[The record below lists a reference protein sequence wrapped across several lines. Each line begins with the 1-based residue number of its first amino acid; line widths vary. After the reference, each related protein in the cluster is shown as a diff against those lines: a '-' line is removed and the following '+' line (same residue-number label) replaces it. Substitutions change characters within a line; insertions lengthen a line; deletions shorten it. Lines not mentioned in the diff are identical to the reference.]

1 MSGGTRVWLSAY
13 SWEVFLFALLAAAVV
28 TASLVSPLYL
38 GTFQILYSLQQ
49 SVAITGILAIGFMFI
64 VLVGE
69 IDISL
74 PALAAIA
81 TVSFAHLS
89 MMGVPIWAAIPLMLC
104 ASGIGGLINGLLV
117 VTFSLPSMAVTL
129 GMIAVYRAI
138 ALWIGGQDG
147 FGMDAFQPSYVWLG
161 SEAISGLVPYSL
173 IFLAILFAI
182 AYLVV
187 HRTAYGRLLYATG
200 NNRKATYMS
209 GHNVKAIIVGTYV
222 IAGALAGVAA
232 LVFVGQYQSARADNL
247 TEILLFVVACIAL
260 GGFNLEGGKGNVAGL
275 ALSILLLGTIQ
286 NAMGL
291 KNVDGSIQTLV
302 IGLILAI
309 SIILPVIIRRL
320 AIAMN
325 SRRMAARQ
333 PVAMHTLPHANA
345 GGDPAE
351 VQRRLS

>member
-1 MSGGTRVWLSAY
+1 MSGGVRVWLQTY
-13 SWEVFLFALLAAAVV
+13 SWEVFLFVLLVVAVLV
-28 TASLVSPLYL
+28 ASLVSPLYL
-38 GTFQILYSLQQ
+38 SAFQILYSLQQ
-49 SVAITGILAIGFMFI
+49 SIAITGILAIGFMFI

-74 PALAAIA
+74 PALAAVA

-89 MMGVPIWAAIPLMLC
+89 MMGVPVWLAIPLMLC
-104 ASGIGGLINGLLV
+104 VTALGGLFNGLLV

-138 ALWIGGQDG
+138 ALWVGGQDG

-161 SEAISGLVPYSL
+161 YEAIAGIIPYSL
-173 IFLAILFAI
+173 ILLAILFVV

-187 HRTAYGRLLYATG
+187 HQTAYGRLLYATG
-200 NNRKATYMS
+200 NNRKATFMS
-209 GHNVKAIIVGTYV
+209 GHSVNAVIVGTYV
-222 IAGALAGVAA
+222 IGGALAGVSA

-275 ALSILLLGTIQ
+275 LLSILLLGTIQ

-291 KNVDGSIQTLV
+291 KNIDGSVQTLA
-302 IGLILAI
+302 IGLILAF
-309 SIILPVIIRRL
+309 SIVLPVLLRRL
-320 AIAMN
+320 TVMRSTQRLAKKN
-325 SRRMAARQ
+325 VSY
-333 PVAMHTLPHANA
+333 PTAN
-345 GGDPAE
+345 GEPEE
-351 VQRRLS
+351 VHRRLM

>member
-1 MSGGTRVWLSAY
+1 LISGARVRAFLRTY
-13 SWEVFLFALLAAAVV
+13 SWEAFLFGLLVVAVV
-28 TASLVSPLYL
+28 VACLLSPLYL
-38 GTFQILYSLQQ
+38 GAFQILYSLQQ
-49 SVAITGILAIGFMFI
+49 SMAITGILAVGFMFI

-74 PALAAIA
+74 PALAAVA

-89 MMGVPIWAAIPLMLC
+89 KLGMPVWAAVPLMLC
-104 ASGIGGLINGLLV
+104 TTGVGGLFNGLLV

-138 ALWIGGQDG
+138 ALWIGGPDG

-161 SEAISGLVPYSL
+161 SEAIAEIVPISL
-173 IFLAILFAI
+173 IFLVILFIA

-209 GHNVKAIIVGTYV
+209 GHNTKAIIVGTYV
-222 IAGALAGVAA
+222 IAGVLAGVAA
-232 LVFVGQYQSARADNL
+232 LVFVGQYQSARSDNL

-260 GGFNLEGGKGNVAGL
+260 GGFSLEGGKGNVAGL

-302 IGLILAI
+302 IGLILAL
-309 SIILPVIIRRL
+309 SIILPVIWRRL
-320 AIAMN
+320 GPMRITQ
-325 SRRMAARQ
+325 RVAA
-333 PVAMHTLPHANA
+333 PTTPHATA
-345 GGDPAE
+345 DSQPAKA
-351 VQRRLS
+351 RRWFS